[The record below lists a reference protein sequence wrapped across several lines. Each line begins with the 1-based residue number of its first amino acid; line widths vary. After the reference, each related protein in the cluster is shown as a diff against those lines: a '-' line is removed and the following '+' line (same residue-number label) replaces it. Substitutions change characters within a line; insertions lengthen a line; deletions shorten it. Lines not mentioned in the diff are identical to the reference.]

1 MTVKDTKRYLAII
14 KAHGLNPALYVVIGD
29 SETHLVVKHRIT
41 GDIRALDK

>member
-1 MTVKDTKRYLAII
+1 MKLKDAKRCLGVI

-29 SETHLVVKHRIT
+29 SESHLVVKHRFT